1 MSVVVVTAFPGP
13 EHRVEVVAAFEAVIA
28 RLHGEP
34 GVELYALREGA
45 TGSS

>member
-1 MSVVVVTAFPGP
+1 MSVVVVTAVPVP
-13 EHRVEVVAAFEAVIA
+13 EHRGEAIAAFEAVIA
-28 RLHGEP
+28 PVHGEP